1 MPKTKRTPQVSTR
14 LAPSVYADFDRLC
27 RMEGKTKTEI
37 ARKAITWYVENH
49 EQLLN
54 EERDTVIE
62 KRLRTMENRMA
73 GLIVKL
79 GFEMCSMNHLFWTR
93 TDPEVR
99 KELFSECYAAGVKRF
114 NRKLTED
121 EEQVKERAKK
131 GKPRRRR

>member
-1 MPKTKRTPQVSTR
+1 MPKTKRTPQISTR

-27 RMEGKTKTEI
+27 RLEGKTKTET

-49 EQLLN
+49 EKLLN
-54 EERDTVIE
+54 EEKDTVIE
-62 KRLRTMENRMA
+62 QRLKKMEDRMA

-99 KELFSECYAAGVKRF
+99 RELFAECYAAGVKRF
-114 NRKLTED
+114 NRKLTES
-121 EEQVKERAKK
+121 EEGVKERAK
-131 GKPRRRR
+131 GKKR